1 MSSSSIH
8 QNISNG
14 LSDINNPINN
24 PINNINNPIN
34 NAINNII
41 KKDEKVKKV
50 KKVKKNKKRKCNV
63 CKKKLGLI
71 PFKCK
76 CEKMFCS
83 LHRYAEDHQCPYD
96 YKTEGINKIIKDNPK
111 VVAEKI
117 IRI

>member
-14 LSDINNPINN
+14 LSDINNAINN
-24 PINNINNPIN
+24 PINNAIN

-41 KKDEKVKKV
+41 KKDEKV

-76 CEKMFCS
+76 CGKIFCS

>member
-8 QNISNG
+8 QNISND
-14 LSDINNPINN
+14 LS
-24 PINNINNPIN
+24 NINNPIN
-34 NAINNII
+34 NHVNNPMNNPINNII
-41 KKDEKVKKV
+41 SNIIKKEKKV
-50 KKVKKNKKRKCNV
+50 KKIKKSKKNKCNV